1 MRLLHSRPAKKA
13 LQKVQRVAKEVRQA
27 FQFDR
32 PLAHQLDSLRDVLD
46 RHLERDE
53 YFVIVDEDGRG
64 LVHTNRL
71 REGIIFDDEVGKKSA
86 KTTVPLLQQYKRNT
100 GEVLIDASCPLF
112 EQNGKRFNLRMGRL
126 IHQPYIETW
135 LSVIV
140 LLPTVAL
147 FVFSLMLRLSLSQ
160 TLILVVSTCSAGVL
174 VSFPFYRIVMN
185 RLHTWYHVTR
195 SVSSGQLHVEVKTV
209 GKRNAFHQ
217 IGYEINKVILG
228 LRTILQQIAKA
239 THSVE
244 RVSDEQKQEAKR
256 IAEAFDEV
264 SATMETFREGAQ
276 KQTAF
281 VDEAKQR
288 IQTMLQ
294 YMQNVQMDIEQVV
307 KRAQTTFDSA
317 QTGYRHMQ
325 NIEQQMKE
333 TTQHMNGTAHTIQT
347 VAKEAD
353 TLMQKVSAITAIAE
367 QTNML
372 ALNASIEAAR
382 AGDAGKGF
390 AVVASEVRK
399 LAEHTNAFASEIL
412 SSLANTHHQLS
423 NVATAVTKQ
432 ANTIDETTIS
442 LTKMTESLAHFQ
454 TMSHELHALIQRNR
468 TLMQQATKEGS
479 ELHEAIGDI
488 YTIANDFTKVVHETA
503 SGLEQQ
509 ASSVHQLAKEA
520 AVLAEEVRQLKQI
533 LHRFHMQ

>member
-1 MRLLHSRPAKKA
+1 MLQSKQAKKA
-13 LQKVQRVAKEVRQA
+13 LQKVQRVAKEVKRA
-27 FQFDR
+27 TRFDQ
-32 PLAHQLDSLRDVLD
+32 PLAQQLDSLRAILD
-46 RHLERDE
+46 RHLDRDE
-53 YFVIVDEDGRG
+53 YFVIVDEDGRS

-71 REGIIFDDEVGKKSA
+71 REGMVFDDEVGKKSA
-86 KTTVPLLQQYKRNT
+86 TTTTPLLQLYKRNT

-126 IHQPYIETW
+126 IHQPYMEMW
-135 LSVIV
+135 LGAIV
-140 LLPTVAL
+140 LLPVIALFIVAL
-147 FVFSLMLRLSLSQ
+147 LTRVPLKQ
-160 TLILVVSTCSAGVL
+160 TFMLVVGTGIVGFV
-174 VSFPFYRIVMN
+174 VSFSFYRIIMN
-185 RLHTWYHVTR
+185 RLRAWYHVTR
-195 SVSSGQLHVEVKTV
+195 AVSSGQLQEEVKTV

-239 THSVE
+239 TRSVE
-244 RVSDEQKQEAKR
+244 HVSDEQKQEAKR

-294 YMQNVQMDIEQVV
+294 YMHTVQTDIEQVV
-307 KRAQTTFDSA
+307 KSAQSTFDAA
-317 QTGYRHMQ
+317 QTGYHDMQ
-325 NIEQQMKE
+325 TIEKQMKE
-333 TTQHMNGTAHTIQT
+333 TKQQMNDTAQGIQS

-353 TLMQKVSAITAIAE
+353 ALIQKVSAITAIAE

-382 AGDAGKGF
+382 AGESGKGF

-399 LAEHTNAFASEIL
+399 LAEHTNTFAAEIL
-412 SSLANTHHQLS
+412 SSLANTHRQLS
-423 NVATAVTKQ
+423 TVANAVINQ
-432 ANTIDETTIS
+432 ANTIDETTGS

-454 TMSHELHALIQRNR
+454 TMSHELNALIQRNR
-468 TLMQQATKEGS
+468 TLMQQTAKEGN
-479 ELHEAIGDI
+479 ELHEAITDI

-520 AVLAEEVRQLKQI
+520 AVLAKNVNQLKQI
-533 LHRFHMQ
+533 LHRFGVD

>member
-1 MRLLHSRPAKKA
+1 MLQSKQAKKA
-13 LQKVQRVAKEVRQA
+13 LQKVQRVAQEVKQA
-27 FQFDR
+27 IRSDQ
-32 PLAHQLDSLRDVLD
+32 PLAQQLDSLRDILD
-46 RHLERDE
+46 GHLDRDE
-53 YFVIVDEDGRG
+53 YFVIVDEDGRS

-71 REGIIFDDEVGKKSA
+71 REGMMFDDEVGKKSA
-86 KTTVPLLQQYKRNT
+86 KTTTPLLQLYKRNT

-126 IHQPYIETW
+126 IHQPYMEIW
-135 LSVIV
+135 FGAIV
-140 LLPTVAL
+140 LLPAIAL
-147 FVFSLMLRLSLSQ
+147 FILAFLIHLSLKQ
-160 TLILVVSTCSAGVL
+160 TIVLVVGTCVVGFL
-174 VSFPFYRIVMN
+174 VSFSFYRIMMN
-185 RLHTWYHVTR
+185 RLRAWYHVTR
-195 SVSSGQLHVEVKTV
+195 AVSSGQLHTEVKTV

-228 LRTILQQIAKA
+228 LRMILQQISKA

-244 RVSDEQKQEAKR
+244 HVSHEQKEEAKR

-281 VDEAKQR
+281 VNEAKER

-294 YMQNVQMDIEQVV
+294 YMHNVQTDIEQVV
-307 KRAQTTFDSA
+307 ERAQTTFDSA
-317 QTGYRHMQ
+317 KTGYDDMQ
-325 NIEQQMKE
+325 MIEKRMKEAKQQM
-333 TTQHMNGTAHTIQT
+333 NDTAHGIQT

-382 AGDAGKGF
+382 AGEAGKGF

-399 LAEHTNAFASEIL
+399 LAEHTNAFAHEIL
-412 SSLANTHHQLS
+412 SSLANTHRQLS
-423 NVATAVTKQ
+423 TVANAVTKQ
-432 ANTIDETTIS
+432 ANTIDETTAS
-442 LTKMTESLAHFQ
+442 LTKMTESIAYFQ
-454 TMSHELHALIQRNR
+454 TMSHELNALIQRNR
-468 TLMQQATKEGS
+468 TLMQQTTKEGN
-479 ELHEAIGDI
+479 ELYEAVADI

-509 ASSVHQLAKEA
+509 ATSVHQLAKEA
-520 AVLAEEVRQLKQI
+520 AILAEEVQQLKQM
-533 LHRFHMQ
+533 LHRFGIK